1 MKCRYVTKG
10 KELLSQ
16 LKTGDIIKSAKL
28 VSGLD
33 RFVASTES
41 GWQVVKGSPWHTEFC
56 CCGFAANRSL
66 FVYSLICD
74 EINFCHTASA
84 AKALW
89 KPSIQRH
96 KELGIYA
103 TLWSHN
109 FCSDALRRFVKIPRN
124 HSLCAQKEMKGSIR
138 ESNHLFFDKSL
149 VYANF
154 LVRPHLQ
161 CALQF
166 KKKLWAI
173 FHE

>member
-33 RFVASTES
+33 RFVAPTES

-56 CCGFAANRSL
+56 CCGFAANQSL

-74 EINFCHTASA
+74 EINFCHTTSA

-109 FCSDALRRFVKIPRN
+109 FCSDALRRFVKIPKN

-138 ESNHLFFDKSL
+138 ESNHLFFDKSFTL
-149 VYANF
+149 FQLPGQTSPSMCFTV
-154 LVRPHLQ
+154 L
-161 CALQF
+161 
-166 KKKLWAI
+166 KKLWAI

>member
-1 MKCRYVTKG
+1 MQVCDERKRAAITTQNRWYHQISKACVRSWSVCCTHWKWLRSSQG
-10 KELLSQ
+10 LSLAHRILL
-16 LKTGDIIKSAKL
+16 LW
-28 VSGLD
+28 V
-33 RFVASTES
+33 
-41 GWQVVKGSPWHTEFC
+41 C
-56 CCGFAANRSL
+56 CKPK
-66 FVYSLICD
+66 LICD
-74 EINFCHTASA
+74 EIIFCHTTSA

-154 LVRPHLQ
+154 LFRPHLQ

-166 KKKLWAI
+166 KKNYEP
-173 FHE
+173 FSMNN